1 MGRTTEPVQR
11 AKPSRNGIGHDSLKS
26 FVIIGGGASGV
37 ILTAQVLERSRDAMV
52 RIFERSGQIGRGI
65 AYSTENPGHLL
76 NVRASNMSA
85 FPGNPDHFLNWLH
98 TRQTTAGAKIANEW
112 QPQSFAPRRLY
123 RDYLNDLVEQYRAGD
138 TPRLVVDQREIVD
151 VVLDGRKP
159 AVVTET
165 GEIVSADAVIV
176 ATGNETAI
184 AVSGANVAEYWSSS
198 GYFDI
203 PADAPVAI
211 FGTGLSM
218 VDSVLSL
225 LDRGH
230 QGTIHAISRRGLVP
244 ARHAAV
250 EPFDVDTDSLFVA
263 SGIVG
268 LLRRVRALM
277 QEAETAGSNWRAVM
291 DALRPHTQQIW
302 TRLPLAQRESFL
314 RHLRPWWD
322 THRHRM
328 APAVADRIDAA
339 RASGQLEIAAGRLL
353 SVQENETDMT
363 IRYRERHTGSFQRL
377 KIATIID
384 CRGGN
389 PRFSTT
395 RNLALLGLM
404 EHGLAKPDA
413 LDLGLDVTKDFQLIN
428 ARGEPS
434 GSFFAIGPVTKGVF
448 WESTAVPDIRV
459 QAARLVETL
468 FEGEA

>member
-1 MGRTTEPVQR
+1 MGAVQR
-11 AKPSRNGIGHDSLKS
+11 AKPSLTGIGHDSLKS

-37 ILTAQVLERSRDAMV
+37 ILAAQLLERSRDTTV

-65 AYSTENPGHLL
+65 AYSTENPSHLL
-76 NVRASNMSA
+76 NVRANNMSA
-85 FPGNPDHFLNWLH
+85 FPSNSDHFLNWLQA
-98 TRQTTAGAKIANEW
+98 RQTAASAPIANEW

-123 RDYLNDLVEQYRAGD
+123 RDYLNELVGDYRTGD
-138 TPRLVVDQREIVD
+138 TPRLAVDPREVVDVRLEGGRPAIVAD
-151 VVLDGRKP
+151 S
-159 AVVTET
+159 
-165 GEIVSADAVIV
+165 GEVVSADAVIV

-184 AVSGANVAEYWSSS
+184 AVSGANVAEYWSSN

-230 QGTIHAISRRGLVP
+230 RGPIHAISRRGLVP
-244 ARHAAV
+244 ARHVPV
-250 EPFDVDTDSLFVA
+250 EPFKVDTDSLFVA

-268 LLRRVRALM
+268 LLRRVRSLM
-277 QEAETAGSNWRAVM
+277 QEAESSGSNWRAVM

-302 TRLPLAQRESFL
+302 TRLPVAQRESFL

-363 IRYRERHTGSFQRL
+363 IRYRERHTGLFHKL

-389 PRFSTT
+389 ARFSTT
-395 RNLALLGLM
+395 RNPALLGLM
-404 EHGLAKPDA
+404 EHGLGKPDA
-413 LDLGLDVTKDFQLIN
+413 IDLGLDVTKDFQLIN

-434 GSFFAIGPVTKGVF
+434 GSYFAIGPVTKGVF

-459 QAARLVETL
+459 QVAKLVDAL
-468 FEGEA
+468 LEG